1 MRLVEGDGHYKYRL
15 LLSPAFSTL
24 ISLSAH
30 LFSFLPAFR
39 WAFAALFYLGGMKA
53 NIDLKQL
60 EPAAALALQ
69 LLQQTRNH
77 VFLTGKAGSGKTTLL
92 KHFIESTHKQV
103 LVTAPTGIAA
113 LQAGGLTLHSLFQLP
128 FGGYLPIEQNE
139 PVLVQGLKFET
150 SGSLRR
156 HSRMRT
162 EKKQVI
168 RRAEVLVIDE
178 VSMVRADLLDAVDN
192 MLRTVRRNSEA
203 FGGLQVLLVGDMMQ
217 LPPVVKREEWEV
229 LSPHYAS
236 PFFFD
241 AQVIKK
247 ARPVYLQL
255 EKIHRQSQPFFTD
268 LLNRLRYNELTEAD
282 MDWFDSCY
290 RPDFQ
295 PDRSATWITL
305 TTHNAQADRI
315 NRQELQ
321 ALQKPVFSFTAEVKD
336 EYPEYLFPCEA
347 KLELAVGAQV
357 MFVRNDGPENRYY
370 NGKLARISR
379 LEADLV
385 EVTFENGEE
394 LVVNKLVWNNTTYH
408 TDPETKQITE
418 SVAGSFTQYPLRL
431 AWAITVHKSQG
442 LSFDRAIIDIAQAFA
457 GGQAYVALSRLRTA
471 EGLVLSSR
479 FPRLQVAVPDRLAH
493 FEKSKRQLPGETQLE
508 AWRKEYR
515 QFVFKQLFDLGG
527 FIRLWR
533 KHLDDYS
540 ELGEN
545 AGKTNEQSWAFAFEQ
560 QLQATSEL
568 AEKLRFEGHQ
578 FIAEEPN
585 LHEWTRWLQ
594 PFESKLRALNI
605 QLLLQLKETAKEKG
619 MKSYRN
625 ELAELDTALLSCWE
639 RVARWPVLQAYLGT
653 VDAGKLPE
661 APDTAWRRPFSS
673 SLTSPAKAPT
683 AKAKKEKAAA
693 VKAEIKRHPHPVL
706 GQIPVK
712 ADKLTAEENTRVSL
726 LLFNEGK
733 SIADIARLRDYA
745 ETTIQAQLVRA
756 VGDGRLGMEKLM
768 DPGLFE
774 AISQALPQLTELKM
788 SEALNACKEAF
799 TYADLLLART
809 FMEQLQSKKQVV

>member
-1 MRLVEGDGHYKYRL
+1 VPGGTA
-15 LLSPAFSTL
+15 LSRFAQ
-24 ISLSAH
+24 
-30 LFSFLPAFR
+30 LFSFLASFQRPIT
-39 WAFAALFYLGGMKA
+39 ALFYLGGMKA
-53 NIDLKQL
+53 SIDLSKL
-60 EPAAALALQ
+60 EPAAAMALQ

-92 KHFIESTHKQV
+92 RHFIESTHKQV

-113 LQAGGLTLHSLFQLP
+113 LQAGGVTMHSMFQLP
-128 FGGYLPIEQNE
+128 FGGYLPIDQNE
-139 PVLVQGLKFET
+139 PVLANGQKFET
-150 SGSLRR
+150 AGSLRR

-192 MLRTVRRNSEA
+192 MLRTVRRNSEP

-217 LPPVVKREEWEV
+217 LPPVVKREEWDV
-229 LSPHYAS
+229 MSPHYAS

-268 LLNRLRYNELTEAD
+268 LLNRLRYNELSESD
-282 MDWFDSCY
+282 MDWFDSRY

-295 PDRSATWITL
+295 PDRSETWITL

-321 ALQKPVFSFTAEVKD
+321 ALQKPVFSFKAEVKD
-336 EYPEYLFPCEA
+336 EYPEYLYPCDA
-347 KLELAVGAQV
+347 QLDLAVGAQV
-357 MFVRNDGPENRYY
+357 MFVRNDGPENRFY

-385 EVTFENGEE
+385 EVTFENGDE
-394 LVVNKLVWNNTTYH
+394 LVVNKLVWNNTTYQ

-418 SVAGSFTQYPLRL
+418 SVAGSFTQYPLRM

-479 FPRLQVAVPDRLAH
+479 FPRQQVAVPDRLAY
-493 FEKSKRQLPGETQLE
+493 FEKSKRQLPGEAQLQ
-508 AWRKEYR
+508 AWRLEYR
-515 QFVFKQLFDLGG
+515 QFVFRQLFDLGG

-545 AGKTNEQSWAFAFEQ
+545 ASKTGEQSWAFAFEQ
-560 QLQATSEL
+560 QLTATTEL
-568 AEKLRFEGHQ
+568 AEKMRFEGHKV
-578 FIAEEPN
+578 IAEGMHI
-585 LHEWTRWLQ
+585 HEWTMWLQ

-625 ELAELDTALLSCWE
+625 ELSELDTALLACWE
-639 RVARWPVLQAYLGT
+639 RVARWPLLQAYIGQS
-653 VDAGKLPE
+653 DAVALP
-661 APDTAWRRPFSS
+661 ATPDTAWRKPFTASIS
-673 SLTSPAKAPT
+673 TPAKST
-683 AKAKKEKAAA
+683 SSKTKKEKAATPKPD
-693 VKAEIKRHPHPVL
+693 VHRHPHPEL
-706 GQIPVK
+706 GEIPVK
-712 ADKLTAEENTRVSL
+712 ADKLSAEENTRVSL
-726 LLFNEGK
+726 LLVNEGK
-733 SIADIARLRDYA
+733 SIAEIAKLRDYA

-768 DPGLFE
+768 DSVLFE
-774 AISQALPQLTELKM
+774 AIRQAIPNLTELKM
-788 SEALNACKEAF
+788 SEAIEACKEAF

-809 FMEQLQSKKQVV
+809 LMEQMNPKKEAV

>member
-1 MRLVEGDGHYKYRL
+1 MLATNQL
-15 LLSPAFSTL
+15 Q
-24 ISLSAH
+24 
-30 LFSFLPAFR
+30 
-39 WAFAALFYLGGMKA
+39 
-53 NIDLKQL
+53 QL
-60 EPAAALALQ
+60 EPAARLALQ
-69 LLQQTRNH
+69 LLQQTRSH

-92 KHFIESTHKQV
+92 RHFIESTHKQV

-113 LQAGGLTLHSLFQLP
+113 LQAGGVTLHSMFQLP

-139 PVLVQGLKFET
+139 PLLAGELKFET
-150 SGSLRR
+150 AGSLRR

-168 RRAEVLVIDE
+168 RRAELLVIDE

-192 MLRTVRRNSEA
+192 MLRTVRRNSEP

-217 LPPVVKREEWEV
+217 LPPVVKREEWEIM
-229 LSPHYAS
+229 SKHYAS

-282 MDWFDSCY
+282 MDWFDG
-290 RPDFQ
+290 RFQPDFQ
-295 PDRSATWITL
+295 PNRTETWITL
-305 TTHNAQADRI
+305 TTHNAQSDRI

-321 ALQKPVFSFTAEVKD
+321 ALKQAVFAYPAEVKD
-336 EYPEYLFPCEA
+336 EFPEYMYPCDA
-347 KLELAVGAQV
+347 QLELAVGAQV
-357 MFVRNDGPENRYY
+357 MFVRNDGPENRFY

-379 LEADLV
+379 LEDNVV
-385 EVTFENGEE
+385 EVTFENGEA
-394 LVVNKLVWNNTTYH
+394 LVVNKLVWNNTVYQ

-418 SVAGSFTQYPLRL
+418 TVAGSFTQYPLRL

-479 FPRLQVAVPDRLAH
+479 FPRQQVAVPDRLAH
-493 FEKSKRQLPGETQLE
+493 FEKTKRQLPSEDNLQQ
-508 AWRKEYR
+508 WRLQYR
-515 QFVFKQLFDLGG
+515 QFAYNQLFDLGG
-527 FIRLWR
+527 FVRMWR

-545 AGKTNEQSWAFAFEQ
+545 ASKTGEQSWAFAFEE
-560 QLQATSEL
+560 QLNKTVENSQALRHEGQDALLSPWTI
-568 AEKLRFEGHQ
+568 AQWQEKL
-578 FIAEEPN
+578 
-585 LHEWTRWLQ
+585 Q
-594 PFESKLRALNI
+594 PLEQRLRALNL
-605 QLLLQLKETAKEKG
+605 QLLMQIQTVAKEKG

-639 RVARWPVLQAYLGT
+639 RIARWPQLQAYLQQPT
-653 VDAGKLPE
+653 TELLPS
-661 APDTAWRRPFSS
+661 APDTSWRKAFV
-673 SLTSPAKAPT
+673 TQVEVTPAKT
-683 AKAKKEKAAA
+683 TKKAKKEKEAAEKTA
-693 VKAEIKRHPHPVL
+693 IKRHSHPIL
-706 GQIPVK
+706 GEIPVK
-712 ADKLTAEENTRVSL
+712 ADKLSAEENTRVSL
-726 LLFNEGK
+726 LLFKEGK
-733 SIADIARLRDYA
+733 SIAEIAQLRDYA

-756 VGDGRLGMEKLM
+756 IGTGDLALEQLIA
-768 DPGLFE
+768 PALFDE
-774 AISQALPQLTELKM
+774 IVKTVPNLTELKM
-788 SEALNACKEAF
+788 SDALAACQEA
-799 TYADLLLART
+799 YSYGDLLLARSI
-809 FMEQLQSKKQVV
+809 MQQGYVSKTA

>member
-1 MRLVEGDGHYKYRL
+1 M
-15 LLSPAFSTL
+15 
-24 ISLSAH
+24 
-30 LFSFLPAFR
+30 
-39 WAFAALFYLGGMKA
+39 FYLGGMKA
-53 NIDLKQL
+53 SIDLTQL
-60 EPAAALALQ
+60 EPAAAMALQ

-92 KHFIESTHKQV
+92 RHFIESTHKQV

-113 LQAGGLTLHSLFQLP
+113 LQAGGVTLHSMFQLP

-139 PVLVQGLKFET
+139 PVLANGLKFET
-150 SGSLRR
+150 AGSLRR

-192 MLRTVRRNSEA
+192 MLRTVRRSAEP
-203 FGGLQVLLVGDMMQ
+203 FGGLQLLLVGDMMQ

-229 LSPHYAS
+229 MSPYYAS

-247 ARPVYLQL
+247 ARPVYVQL

-268 LLNRLRYNELTEAD
+268 LLNRLRYNELNEAD
-282 MDWFDSCY
+282 MDWFDS
-290 RPDFQ
+290 RFKPDFQ
-295 PDRSATWITL
+295 PDRNETWITL
-305 TTHNAQADRI
+305 TTHNAQSDRI

-321 ALQKPVFSFTAEVKD
+321 ALQQPIFAFKAEVKD
-336 EYPEYLFPCEA
+336 EYPEYLFPCDA
-347 KLELAVGAQV
+347 QLDLAVGAQV

-379 LEADLV
+379 LEENLV
-385 EVTFENGEE
+385 EVSFENGEA
-394 LVVNKLVWNNTTYH
+394 LVVNKLVWNNTTYQ

-479 FPRLQVAVPDRLAH
+479 FPRQQVAVPERLAY
-493 FEKSKRQLPGETQLE
+493 FEKSKRQLPTEEQLHE
-508 AWRKEYR
+508 WRMHYR
-515 QFVFKQLFDLGG
+515 QFAFKQLFDLGG

-545 AGKTNEQSWAFAFEQ
+545 AGKTGEQSWAFAFEE
-560 QLQATSEL
+560 QLEATTQLS
-568 AEKLRFEGHQ
+568 EKLRFEGQ
-578 FIAEEPN
+578 KALAQN
-585 LHEWTRWLQ
+585 LTSQAWAQWLQ
-594 PFESKLRALNI
+594 PFENKLRALNI
-605 QLLLQLKETAKEKG
+605 QLLLQLQETAKEKG

-639 RVARWPVLQAYLGT
+639 RVARWPVLQAYIS
-653 VDAGKLPE
+653 DSEAAQLPN
-661 APDTAWRRPFSS
+661 APDTSWRKAFSNSLAAS
-673 SLTSPAKAPT
+673 SKTTTSKS
-683 AKAKKEKAAA
+683 KKEKSTSP
-693 VKAEIKRHPHPVL
+693 KPEPQRHKHPVL
-706 GQIPVK
+706 GEIPVK
-712 ADKLTAEENTRVSL
+712 ADKLSAEENTRVSL

-733 SIADIARLRDYA
+733 SIAEIAKLRDYA

-756 VGDGRLGMEKLM
+756 VADGRLPMEKMM
-768 DPGLFE
+768 DLELFD
-774 AISQALPQLTELKM
+774 AISKAIPNLAELKM
-788 SEALNACKEAF
+788 SEALAACNETF
-799 TYADLLLART
+799 SYADLLLARA
-809 FMEQLQSKKQVV
+809 FMEQENTKKEPIKLAD

>member
-1 MRLVEGDGHYKYRL
+1 
-15 LLSPAFSTL
+15 
-24 ISLSAH
+24 
-30 LFSFLPAFR
+30 
-39 WAFAALFYLGGMKA
+39 MKA
-53 NIDLKQL
+53 TIDLTQL
-60 EPAAALALQ
+60 EPAAAMALQ

-92 KHFIESTHKQV
+92 RHFIESTHKQV

-113 LQAGGLTLHSLFQLP
+113 LHAGGVTLHSLFQLP
-128 FGGYLPIEQNE
+128 FGGYLPIDQNE
-139 PVLVQGLKFET
+139 PVLANGLKFET
-150 SGSLRR
+150 AGSLRR

-192 MLRTVRRNSEA
+192 MLRTVRRSSEP

-229 LSPHYAS
+229 MSPHYAS

-268 LLNRLRYNELTEAD
+268 LLNRLRYNELSESD
-282 MDWFDSCY
+282 MDWFDSRY
-290 RPDFQ
+290 QPDFQ
-295 PDRSATWITL
+295 PDRNETWITL

-321 ALQKPVFSFTAEVKD
+321 ALQKPVFSFKAEVKD
-336 EYPEYLFPCEA
+336 EYPEYLFPCDA
-347 KLELAVGAQV
+347 QLDLAVGAQV
-357 MFVRNDGPENRYY
+357 MFVRNDGPENRFY

-379 LEADLV
+379 LEDDLV
-385 EVTFENGEE
+385 EVTFENGEG
-394 LVVNKLVWNNTTYH
+394 LVVNKSVWNNTTYQ

-479 FPRLQVAVPDRLAH
+479 FPRQQVAVPERLAY
-493 FEKSKRQLPGETQLE
+493 FESSKRQLPSEAQLHD
-508 AWRKEYR
+508 WRMQYR
-515 QFVFKQLFDLGG
+515 QFAFKQLFDLGG

-545 AGKTNEQSWAFAFEQ
+545 AGKTGEQSWAFAFEE
-560 QLQATSEL
+560 QLVATTQL
-568 AEKLRFEGHQ
+568 GEKLRFEGHSLLAQ
-578 FIAEEPN
+578 KLSQGKWAE
-585 LHEWTRWLQ
+585 WLQ

-605 QLLLQLKETAKEKG
+605 QLLMQLQETAKEKG

-639 RVARWPVLQAYLGT
+639 RVARWPLLQAYISET
-653 VDAGKLPE
+653 NAAVLPT
-661 APDTAWRRPFSS
+661 APDTSWRKPFAS
-673 SLTSPAKAPT
+673 SLSAPVKNTSS
-683 AKAKKEKAAA
+683 KAKKEKTAAP
-693 VKAEIKRHPHPVL
+693 KPEIQRHKHPIL
-706 GQIPVK
+706 GEIPVK
-712 ADKLTAEENTRVSL
+712 ADKLSAEENSRVSL

-733 SIADIARLRDYA
+733 SIAEIAKLRDYA

-756 VGDGRLGMEKLM
+756 VGDGRLDLDKLM
-768 DPGLFE
+768 DPALFA
-774 AISQALPQLTELKM
+774 AIRQAIPHLTTLKM
-788 SEALNACKEAF
+788 SEATEACKEAF

-809 FMEQLQSKKQVV
+809 LMEQMNQKKEAV

>member
-1 MRLVEGDGHYKYRL
+1 MPGGTA
-15 LLSPAFSTL
+15 LSRFAQ
-24 ISLSAH
+24 
-30 LFSFLPAFR
+30 LFSFLASFQRPIT
-39 WAFAALFYLGGMKA
+39 ALFYLGGMKA
-53 NIDLKQL
+53 SIDLSKL
-60 EPAAALALQ
+60 EPAAAMALQ

-92 KHFIESTHKQV
+92 RHFIESTHKQV

-113 LQAGGLTLHSLFQLP
+113 LQAGGVTMHSMFQLP
-128 FGGYLPIEQNE
+128 FGGYLPIDQNE
-139 PVLVQGLKFET
+139 PVLANGQKFET
-150 SGSLRR
+150 AGSLRR

-192 MLRTVRRNSEA
+192 MLRTVRRNSEP

-217 LPPVVKREEWEV
+217 LPPVVKREEWDI

-268 LLNRLRYNELTEAD
+268 LLNRLRYNELSESD
-282 MDWFDSCY
+282 MDWFDSRY

-295 PDRSATWITL
+295 PDRSETWITL

-321 ALQKPVFSFTAEVKD
+321 ALQKPVFSFKAEVKD
-336 EYPEYLFPCEA
+336 EYPEYLYPCDA
-347 KLELAVGAQV
+347 QLDLAVGAQV
-357 MFVRNDGPENRYY
+357 MFVRNDGPENRFY

-385 EVTFENGEE
+385 EVTFENGDE
-394 LVVNKLVWNNTTYH
+394 LVVNKLVWNNTTYQ
-408 TDPETKQITE
+408 TDAETKQITE

-479 FPRLQVAVPDRLAH
+479 FPRQQVAVPDRLAY
-493 FEKSKRQLPGETQLE
+493 FEKSKRQLPGEAQLQ
-508 AWRKEYR
+508 AWRLEYR
-515 QFVFKQLFDLGG
+515 QFVFRQLFDLGG

-545 AGKTNEQSWAFAFEQ
+545 ASKTGEQSWAFAFEE
-560 QLQATSEL
+560 QLEATTQMG
-568 AEKLRFEGHQ
+568 EKLRFEGHSLLVQ
-578 FIAEEPN
+578 DLN
-585 LHEWTRWLQ
+585 DSKWTEWLK

-605 QLLLQLKETAKEKG
+605 QLLMQLQETAKEKG

-625 ELAELDTALLSCWE
+625 ELAELDTALLSAWE
-639 RVARWPVLQAYLGT
+639 RLARWPQLQAYLQQP
-653 VDAGKLPE
+653 APELLPP
-661 APDTAWRRPFSS
+661 APDTSWRKAFAKAVEV
-673 SLTSPAKAPT
+673 PAKNPASKSK
-683 AKAKKEKAAA
+683 KASTTEATPAI
-693 VKAEIKRHPHPVL
+693 VRHAHPIL
-706 GQIPVK
+706 GEIPVK
-712 ADKLTAEENTRVSL
+712 ADKLSAEENTRISL

-733 SIADIARLRDYA
+733 SIAEIARLRDYA

-756 VGDGRLGMEKLM
+756 IATGELEIQQLME
-768 DPGLFE
+768 PALFE
-774 AISQALPQLTELKM
+774 AIVKDIPQLAELKM
-788 SEALNACKEAF
+788 SDALAACKDAYS
-799 TYADLLLART
+799 YADLLLARSL
-809 FMEQLQSKKQVV
+809 LQHGFERKLA